1 MIDIDNQ
8 TKIKL
13 DSKFLEFLNSIF
25 LGILNNL
32 GLENKQ
38 CELLLVENTKI
49 QALNL
54 QFRGID
60 KPTDVLSFPLESEFS
75 SLLGSVVIS
84 VEYANKT
91 AKELEHSLK
100 DEIAL
105 LFIHGMLHLLGFD
118 HEVDKGEHRQKEAEL
133 VECFCLP
140 KSLIVRT
147 QG

>member
-100 DEIAL
+100 
-105 LFIHGMLHLLGFD
+105 
-118 HEVDKGEHRQKEAEL
+118 RRN
-133 VECFCLP
+133 CLAFYP
-140 KSLIVRT
+140 RNVTFARI
-147 QG
+147 